1 MALRGKIAVAVTDY
15 HRRYTDKLLAGV
27 RAGLG
32 DGDPGFVLVEVEVFR
47 APGSF
52 ELPLLAKK
60 LAASHAYAAVICLGC
75 IIRSDT
81 PHFDYVAAE
90 CSRGIMQAG
99 LDTGVPVIFGVL
111 TLDNEQ
117 QAIDRTHDDETNRGF
132 EAAKAALMM
141 IKTLNAGSKDHF
153 TGHGWDH

>member
-1 MALRGKIAVAVTDY
+1 MAPGGKIAIAVTDY
-15 HRRYTDKLLAGV
+15 HRRFTDKLLAGV
-27 RAGLG
+27 RAGL
-32 DGDPGFVLVEVEVFR
+32 DGGGPDPAPAAVEVFR

-60 LAASHAYAAVICLGC
+60 LAGSRSYAAVICLGC

-90 CSRGIMQAG
+90 CARGIMQAG

-117 QAIDRTHDDETNRGF
+117 QAIDRTRDDETNRGF
-132 EAAKAALMM
+132 EAARAALMM
-141 IKTLNAGSKDHF
+141 IKTLDSGPE
-153 TGHGWDH
+153 

>member
-1 MALRGKIAVAVTDY
+1 MTLRGKIAVAVTDY
-15 HRRYTDKLLAGV
+15 HRRYTDRLLAGV

-32 DGDPGFVLVEVEVFR
+32 DGEPGFELGGVDVFR

-52 ELPLLAKK
+52 ELPLLAKQ
-60 LAASHAYAAVICLGC
+60 LAGSRAYAAVICLGC

-117 QAIDRTHDDETNRGF
+117 QAIERTRDDETNRGL

-141 IKTLNAGSKDHF
+141 IKTLNSGAAESL
-153 TGHGWDH
+153 TGDGGDC

>member
-1 MALRGKIAVAVTDY
+1 MAVRDKIAIAVTAY

-32 DGDPGFVLVEVEVFR
+32 DGDPGAALVEAEIFR

-52 ELPLLAKK
+52 ELPLLAKN
-60 LAASHAYAAVICLGC
+60 LARSRTYAAVICLGC

-90 CSRGIMQAG
+90 CARGIMQAG
-99 LDTGVPVIFGVL
+99 LDTGVPIIFGVL

-117 QAIDRTHDDETNRGF
+117 QAIERTRNDETNRGY
-132 EAAKAALMM
+132 EAAKAALAM
-141 IKTLNAGSKDHF
+141 IETLGSGPDDQF
-153 TGHGWDH
+153 TGDGWD

>member
-1 MALRGKIAVAVTDY
+1 MAPGGKIAIAVTDY
-15 HRRYTDKLLAGV
+15 HRRFTDKLLAGV
-27 RAGLG
+27 RAGL
-32 DGDPGFVLVEVEVFR
+32 DGGPDPAPAAVEVFR

-60 LAASHAYAAVICLGC
+60 LAGSGAYSAVICLGC

-90 CSRGIMQAG
+90 CARGIMQAG

-117 QAIDRTHDDETNRGF
+117 QAIDRTRDDETNRGF
-132 EAAKAALMM
+132 EAARAALMM
-141 IKTLNAGSKDHF
+141 IKTLDSGPE
-153 TGHGWDH
+153 

>member
-1 MALRGKIAVAVTDY
+1 MAARGKIAVAVTDY

-32 DGDPGFVLVEVEVFR
+32 DGNPDCGLAKVEVFR

-60 LAASHAYAAVICLGC
+60 LAGSRAYAAVICLGC

-99 LDTGVPVIFGVL
+99 LETGVPVIFGVL

-117 QAIDRTHDDETNRGF
+117 QAIDRTRDDETNRGF
-132 EAAKAALMM
+132 EAARAALTM
-141 IKTLNAGSKDHF
+141 IQTLDTVSG
-153 TGHGWDH
+153 G

>member
-32 DGDPGFVLVEVEVFR
+32 DGEPGFVLVGVDVFR

-60 LAASHAYAAVICLGC
+60 LAGSRAYAAVICLGC

-117 QAIDRTHDDETNRGF
+117 QARERTRDDETNRGL

-141 IKTLNAGSKDHF
+141 IKTLNSGAAESL
-153 TGHGWDH
+153 TGDGWDC

>member
-1 MALRGKIAVAVTDY
+1 MAVRGKIAIAVTNY
-15 HRRYTDKLLAGV
+15 HRQYTDKLLKGV

-32 DGDPGFVLVEVEVFR
+32 DGDPGFVLVEAEVFR

-60 LAASHAYAAVICLGC
+60 LARSRAYAAVICLGC

-81 PHFDYVAAE
+81 PHFDYVAGE
-90 CSRGIMQAG
+90 CARGVMQAG

-111 TLDNEQ
+111 TLENEQ
-117 QAIDRTHDDETNRGF
+117 QAIERTRDDESNRGY
-132 EAAKAALMM
+132 EAAKAALLM
-141 IKTLNAGSKDHF
+141 IKSLNSDSDEGF
-153 TGHGWDH
+153 TGHGWDY

>member
-1 MALRGKIAVAVTDY
+1 MARRIKIAVAVTNY
-15 HRRYTDKLLAGV
+15 HRRYTDRLLAGV

-32 DGDPGFVLVEVEVFR
+32 GGEPDFVLAAAEVFR
-47 APGSF
+47 APGAF
-52 ELPLLAKK
+52 ELPLLAKQ
-60 LAASHAYAAVICLGC
+60 LAGGGAYAAVICLGC

-117 QAIDRTHDDETNRGF
+117 QATERTRGDESNRGF
-132 EAAKAALMM
+132 EAAKAALTM
-141 IKTLNAGSKDHF
+141 IKALDSAVE
-153 TGHGWDH
+153 

>member
-1 MALRGKIAVAVTDY
+1 MAEGGKIAVAVTDY
-15 HRRYTDKLLAGV
+15 HRHYTDKLLAGV

-32 DGDPGFVLVEVEVFR
+32 DGDPGFAPVEVEVFR
-47 APGSF
+47 APGAF
-52 ELPLLAKK
+52 ELPLLAKQ
-60 LAASHAYAAVICLGC
+60 LAGSGTYAGVICLGC

-81 PHFDYVAAE
+81 PHFDYVAGE

-132 EAAKAALMM
+132 EAAKAALVM
-141 IKTLNAGSKDHF
+141 IKSLNSRPDESFTIHGSDR
-153 TGHGWDH
+153 

>member
-1 MALRGKIAVAVTDY
+1 MAVRGKVAVAVTDY
-15 HRRYTDKLLAGV
+15 HRRFTDKLLEGV

-32 DGDPGFVLVEVEVFR
+32 NGDPGLVMVEAEIFR

-60 LAASHAYAAVICLGC
+60 LARSRAYSAVICLGC

-81 PHFDYVAAE
+81 PHFDYVSAE
-90 CSRGIMQAG
+90 CARGIMQAG

-117 QAIDRTHDDETNRGF
+117 QAIDRTRDDETNRGY
-132 EAAKAALMM
+132 EAAKAALAM
-141 IKTLNAGSKDHF
+141 IKTLNSEPDEQF
-153 TGHGWDH
+153 IGHGWDY